1 MLEIGWKQ
9 TSKEPLC
16 TKPGKVCLINV
27 FASEP
32 LATLK
37 DAYYDVTLKP
47 LDEVWKEKT
56 EEHMKKIQAFLP
68 KILKD
73 VWLMESIQVALKVV
87 KAGLDMVGIT
97 QFSIFNGLKDK
108 AHKYKSQIWTM
119 ATQKQ
124 LTTFVYGN
132 SVVILPHNKPVH
144 SWFTVLAIFVPAFK
158 EYFSS

>member
-1 MLEIGWKQ
+1 MFLLDSSSVFVRGSGLELNASFSSQLCNVPDCHGNTAASSIFLCPSCTYAEVGWKRKQ
-9 TSKEPLC
+9 PLC

-56 EEHMKKIQAFLP
+56 EEYMKKIQAFLP

-73 VWLMESIQVALKVV
+73 VWLMEPIQVALKVV

-108 AHKYKSQIWTM
+108 AYKFKSQ
-119 ATQKQ
+119 
-124 LTTFVYGN
+124 L
-132 SVVILPHNKPVH
+132 
-144 SWFTVLAIFVPAFK
+144 
-158 EYFSS
+158 